1 MNWPVFR
8 QALRENRRSLFWWTV
23 GTAGFIVFAMA
34 FYPSIKDQP
43 GLNQLYASKALQ
55 AFVGTGDIT
64 SPVGY
69 MTREV
74 FALTGP
80 IVLLVYGIIAGTALL
95 AGEEGRKTLPL
106 LLSNPV
112 SRTAVLLGKFGTL
125 KALLLTVTIGM
136 LAAVAL
142 VGPLFSVS
150 LPLGHLISAFA
161 MMFLLGLGFGT
172 FGFMLGAVTGNRGLA
187 GGITGALAFAMYLLN
202 TLQTFIEP
210 LQPYRFASLFYYY
223 DPENA
228 VIQYPDAVD
237 VLVLVGIPAICLAV
251 AVLVFRR
258 RDLST

>member
-1 MNWPVFR
+1 MSWPVFR
-8 QALRENRRSLFWWTV
+8 QALKENRRSLFWWTV

-43 GLNQLYASKALQ
+43 ALNQLYASEALQ

-74 FALTGP
+74 FSLSGP
-80 IVLLVYGIIAGTALL
+80 LVLMIYGIITGTALL

-106 LLSNPV
+106 LLANPV
-112 SRTAVLLGKFGTL
+112 SRTGVLLGKFATL
-125 KALLLTVTIGM
+125 KALLLTVSLGM
-136 LAAVAL
+136 LAVICL
-142 VGPLFSVS
+142 FGPLFELSF
-150 LPLGHLISAFA
+150 PFGHLISAFA
-161 MMFLLGLGFGT
+161 MMFLLGLGFGSI
-172 FGFMLGAVTGNRGLA
+172 GFLIGTATGKRGLA
-187 GGITGALAFAMYLLN
+187 GGITGAVGFAMYLLN

-228 VIQYPDAVD
+228 VIDYPKLLD
-237 VLVLVGIPAICLAV
+237 V
-251 AVLVFRR
+251 AVLVGVSVVCLGAAIMIFRH
-258 RDLST
+258 RDLNT